1 MYCMQTLMI
10 NKNILTILFTFI
22 TLTLTGCC
30 FHRTCPMLPK
40 TWNANKC
47 NTKSLEDN
55 NKQAKLHVMVMYNEG
70 PCSHV
75 ALRLYSQEKGPI
87 FWDPAGGFANEQGN
101 FGNDQGNENDED
113 YELSINNP
121 SNLNSIRLNDIITKK
136 APSINEYLE
145 WRRIIHTHAAEIFE
159 FNISETEAVNLWD
172 ILRNGTTRSHPK
184 GKFHTNAM
192 GGTCG
197 LSIAKFLHRFAEDII
212 KVNSA
217 FYPHNLARQLYKQ
230 NPDRVII
237 YRDGQLDYYIPLE
250 NVNLA
255 YQKMK

>member
-1 MYCMQTLMI
+1 MMI
-10 NKNILTILFTFI
+10 KKNISAIIFIFI
-22 TLTLTGCC
+22 TIFPISCC
-30 FHRTCPMLPK
+30 FHRTCPMLPR
-40 TWNANKC
+40 TWSANEC
-47 NTKSLEDN
+47 NSKSLEDN
-55 NKQAKLHVMVMYNEG
+55 DKQAKLHVMVMYNEG

-75 ALRLYSQEKGPI
+75 ALRLYCQDKGPI

-101 FGNDQGNENDED
+101 YGMNQGNVDNEDED
-113 YELSINNP
+113 QELSINN
-121 SNLNSIRLNDIITKK
+121 SSTVNSIRFNDVTTKK
-136 APSINEYLE
+136 APSINEYLA
-145 WRRIIHTHAAEIFE
+145 WRKTIKTHAAEIFE
-159 FNISETEAVNLWD
+159 FNISEAEAENLWD

-184 GKFHTNAM
+184 GKFHTNAI

-217 FYPHNLARQLYKQ
+217 FYPHNLAKQLYKQ

-250 NVNLA
+250 NYGLVG
-255 YQKMK
+255 QKVE

>member
-1 MYCMQTLMI
+1 
-10 NKNILTILFTFI
+10 
-22 TLTLTGCC
+22 
-30 FHRTCPMLPK
+30 MLQRFL
-40 TWNANKC
+40 
-47 NTKSLEDN
+47 SL
-55 NKQAKLHVMVMYNEG
+55 
-70 PCSHV
+70 
-75 ALRLYSQEKGPI
+75 I
-87 FWDPAGGFANEQGN
+87 F
-101 FGNDQGNENDED
+101 
-113 YELSINNP
+113 
-121 SNLNSIRLNDIITKK
+121 
-136 APSINEYLE
+136 
-145 WRRIIHTHAAEIFE
+145 RIIHTHAAEIFE

-197 LSIAKFLHRFAEDII
+197 LSIAKFLHRFAEYII